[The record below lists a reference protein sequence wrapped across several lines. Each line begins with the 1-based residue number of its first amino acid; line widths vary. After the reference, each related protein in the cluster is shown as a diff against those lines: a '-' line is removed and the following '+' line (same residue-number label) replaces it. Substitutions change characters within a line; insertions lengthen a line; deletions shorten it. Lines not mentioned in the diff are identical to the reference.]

1 MQEQSHLNQEQ
12 RRALYQYI
20 YHCYSPRVLE
30 KARVHKGSEDEVEA
44 YAAFLLEKIYQLYI
58 ERINFNQLDDEAVH
72 IVDENDGSYEAISYF
87 TEEMRRELRHG
98 IKPFSAAADAMEPWK
113 NTAPESISETDEML
127 DAFLLSLDA
136 ERDKLTQPV
145 RLGAAA
151 AYAAAAQDQTHYER
165 PEPLVETPRRVSSL
179 AEAAIREKHQAPV
192 WEEPAAPAPQA
203 ASMLHAVPVAVPVAE
218 PEHPEPQQE
227 PPEEQAPEKQPEP
240 EAPQENGQADDLQ
253 AEVAAVA
260 SKTKKPKKKR
270 KRRLVLDIILI
281 VILLILMW
289 AGYGMMVSKNLIP
302 GVDFGYSWFNQNIF
316 PFF

>member
-1 MQEQSHLNQEQ
+1 MQEQSNLDQAQ

-20 YHCYSPRVLE
+20 YRCYSPKVLE
-30 KARVHKGSEDEVEA
+30 KARVHKGSDDEVEA
-44 YAAFLLEKIYQLYI
+44 YAAFLLEKIYQLYCN
-58 ERINFNQLDDEAVH
+58 RINFDQLDDEAVH

-87 TEEMRRELRHG
+87 TEEMRRELRKG
-98 IKPFSAAADAMEPWK
+98 AEPSLAEEAMAPWK
-113 NTAPESISETDEML
+113 NTTPESIAETDEML

-145 RLGAAA
+145 GLGAAA
-151 AYAAAAQDQTHYER
+151 TYAIAAQDQAHYER
-165 PEPLVETPRRVSSL
+165 PEPLAETPRRVSSL
-179 AEAAIREKHQAPV
+179 AEAAIREKHQAPAE
-192 WEEPAAPAPQA
+192 EEPTAPAPQLASELYA
-203 ASMLHAVPVAVPVAE
+203 APIAVPLTAVEQSAE
-218 PEHPEPQQE
+218 QPEQPKEKPL
-227 PPEEQAPEKQPEP
+227 EKQPEP
-240 EAPQENGQADDLQ
+240 EALQENTQADDLQ

-281 VILLILMW
+281 IVLLILMW

-316 PFF
+316 PLF